1 MSPVDPKTTVLVI
14 DDDRLLCDAV
24 AAHLVNRGI
33 ETIAAH
39 TGAEG
44 LDLCSRSGVDV
55 ILLDQK
61 LPDRDGVSLCEPI
74 LRDNDRAKIIFI
86 SAYPSFDH
94 AVEALRAGASDYLA
108 KPFELEELDHA
119 IAKSLRTRE
128 LEKIERF
135 QRYRS
140 DKERESVTLIGEGAL
155 FERTMAL
162 ADAAA
167 ASKAPILITG
177 ETGTGKT
184 ALGRAIHYRC
194 PGAMAPFV
202 AVNCAALPADLI
214 ETELFGHERGAFTG
228 AVTAR
233 RGIFEMA
240 EGGTLLLDEIGE
252 MPLGLQSK
260 LLGVIENKRV
270 RRLGGER
277 ERSVD
282 VRILASTNEDL
293 STAISEKRFRR
304 DLYYRLSVI
313 RIHMPALRERRED
326 IPALCGFFL
335 EKCVGKSGCVIPP
348 DELEALGRYD
358 WPGNV
363 RELRNVIERVVILQK
378 GPVIRP
384 SQLLSPL
391 DPAAAV
397 PTRPPAGAIASLADV
412 ERSHLIEALDR
423 MSGNYTRA
431 ALALGISRST
441 LRRKLK
447 EYGIGRPAAR

>member
-24 AAHLVNRGI
+24 AAHLANRGI

-94 AVEALRAGASDYLA
+94 AVEALRAGASGYLA

-119 IAKSLRTRE
+119 IAKTLRTRE

-140 DKERESVTLIGEGAL
+140 DKERESVTLIGKGAL

-167 ASKAPILITG
+167 PSKAPILITG

-304 DLYYRLSVI
+304 DLCYRLGMI

-335 EKCVGKSGCVIPP
+335 EKCLGKSGCVIPP
-348 DELEALGRYD
+348 DELEALERYD

-363 RELRNVIERVVILQK
+363 LELRNVIERVVILQK

-397 PTRPPAGAIASLADV
+397 STRPPAGAIASLADV

-423 MSGNYTRA
+423 MSGNYTRT